1 MDAPEHRLFVFA
13 AAGQRLAIGG
23 KGDTHDFAAVT
34 LELLGLLARRHVPEA
49 NHLIGAARGQ
59 EPAIGRKCQTPDSV
73 LIVGKRAD
81 LLAGGDIPE
90 FHLGTPITRRQGLA
104 IR

>member
-1 MDAPEHRLFVFA
+1 MEAPEHRRLVFA
-13 AAGQRLAIGG
+13 AAGQRLAIAG

-34 LELLGLLARRHVPEA
+34 FELLDLLVRRHVPKA
-49 NHLIGAARGQ
+49 NRLIGAARGQ
-59 EPAIGRKCQTPDSV
+59 EPAIGRKGQTPDSV
-73 LIVGKRAD
+73 LIVGERAD

-90 FHLGTPITRRQGLA
+90 FNLGTPMTRRQGLA